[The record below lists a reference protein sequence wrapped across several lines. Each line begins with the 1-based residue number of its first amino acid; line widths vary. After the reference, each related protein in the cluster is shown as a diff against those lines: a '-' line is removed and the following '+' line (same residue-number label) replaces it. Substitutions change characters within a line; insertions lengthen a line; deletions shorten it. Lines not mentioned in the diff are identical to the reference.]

1 MRHTDNMKQY
11 SNVSKFLHWSVAG
24 LIVAQYVLAELAEN
38 AEHNDKILE
47 QLALLAN
54 HKSIGI
60 TILVL
65 AAIRLIYRLLSPVPS
80 LPSSM
85 LKWQVNASKASHFLL
100 YGLLFALPISGWL
113 MSSAKAYTVS
123 WFNIF
128 SLPDLVASS
137 ESLAELMQQSH
148 HYLSEALFIIAVIH
162 ILAALKHHFI
172 DKDDVLN
179 LMSSKFSWVLF
190 VVVILL
196 VVVLLGRFANTVP
209 VNLKKPKAEQVLG
222 LESLDGPIVSQSDLP
237 LWQIDYQQSTIKF
250 IGDQAGASF
259 TGEWRRWSA
268 EIQFDAKRLD
278 EARFNVLIDAGSGFS
293 NDQERDDTIRSVDFF
308 DIESFPQASYR
319 ADTFLATEGGYQ
331 SIGILSMKAISA
343 DAVLTFNVVDDGD
356 FKVLTGTAVLDRLA
370 WNIGTGDWADTTW
383 VGQSV
388 IVEVRVVAKADRVR

>member
-1 MRHTDNMKQY
+1 MRHTNNMKQY
-11 SNVSKFLHWSVAG
+11 SIVSKFLHWSVAG

-38 AEHNDKILE
+38 AKHNDRILE

-65 AAIRLIYRLLSPVPS
+65 AVIRLIYRLLNPVPD

-85 LKWQVNASKASHFLL
+85 PKWQVKASKASHVLL
-100 YGLLFALPISGWL
+100 YGLLFALPVSGWL

-128 SLPDLVASS
+128 SLPDVLTPS
-137 ESLAELMQQSH
+137 ESLAELLQQSH
-148 HYLSEALFIIAVIH
+148 YYLSEALFVIAVIH

-172 DKDDVLN
+172 DKDDVLI

-196 VVVLLGRFANTVP
+196 VVVLLGRFANTVTA
-209 VNLKKPKAEQVLG
+209 NLKQPKAEQALG
-222 LESLDGPIVSQSDLP
+222 LEFSDDSIVSQSDLP

-250 IGDQAGASF
+250 IADQAGASF
-259 TGEWRRWSA
+259 TGEWQHWSA

-278 EARFNVLIDAGSGFS
+278 DARFNVLIDTGSGFS
-293 NDQERDDTIRSVDFF
+293 NDQERDDTIRSVEFF

-319 ADTFLATEGGYQ
+319 ANRFLATEGGYQ
-331 SIGILSMKAISA
+331 SDGILLMKAISA

-370 WNIGTGDWADTTW
+370 WNIGTGDWSDTTW

-388 IVEVRVVAKADRVR
+388 IVEVRVVAKGASD

>member
-1 MRHTDNMKQY
+1 MRHTDNMRQY

-65 AAIRLIYRLLSPVPS
+65 ALIRLIYRLLSPVPS

-85 LKWQVNASKASHFLL
+85 VKWQVNASKASHFLL

-123 WFNIF
+123 WFNLF
-128 SLPDLVASS
+128 SLPDLVTSS
-137 ESLAELMQQSH
+137 DSLAELMQQSH
-148 HYLSEALFIIAVIH
+148 HYLSEALFVIAAIH
-162 ILAALKHHFI
+162 ILAALKHHVI

-196 VVVLLGRFANTVP
+196 VVVLLGRFVNTVP
-209 VNLKKPKAEQVLG
+209 VNAKNPKAEQALR
-222 LESLDGPIVSQSDLP
+222 LESLDEPIVSKSDLP

-250 IGDQAGASF
+250 IADQAGASF
-259 TGEWRRWSA
+259 TGEWKRWSA

-278 EARFNVLIDAGSGFS
+278 EARFNVLIDTGSGFS
-293 NDQERDDTIRSVDFF
+293 NDQERDDTIASDDFF
-308 DIESFPQASYR
+308 DVKSFPQASYR
-319 ADTFLATEGGYQ
+319 AGTFLATEDGYQ
-331 SIGILSMKAISA
+331 SIGALSMKAISA
-343 DAVLTFNVVDDGD
+343 DVVLTFNVVEDGE
-356 FKVLTGTAVLDRLA
+356 FKVLTGTAVLDRLL

-383 VGQSV
+383 IGQSV
-388 IVEVRVVAKADRVR
+388 IVEVRVVAKTD